1 MHGTLVGVAWVF
13 DGTCAGHNF
22 WQALPLFCWRKFSL
36 GCNFPFIGMAWGFAG
51 GFGGAWGVSMGVVW
65 FTCRLSVKATVVYI
79 PSDYLTVCHGK
90 SPFLMGQL
98 TINGPF
104 SIAMLNNQRVIL
116 LKILD
121 RKIVVFQAVSSGSQ
135 LC

>member
-1 MHGTLVGVAWVF
+1 MGV
-13 DGTCAGHNF
+13 C
-22 WQALPLFCWRKFSL
+22 
-36 GCNFPFIGMAWGFAG
+36 WGFAG